1 MKMALFGRLLTV
13 GLAAT
18 MLLCGP
24 VKAASELENRDAA
37 FSLLIEAFGEVQG
50 QFIENDYRR
59 RLQAAGGI
67 ADAVARRHA
76 FELAMH
82 ERDLRMGKLKRQLT
96 EMAVVYHY
104 SRQINES
111 AGTSVPEKIDP
122 AAAARSLKGF
132 VLIGGEA
139 VQGSAHLDR

>member
-1 MKMALFGRLLTV
+1 M
-13 GLAAT
+13 
-18 MLLCGP
+18 
-24 VKAASELENRDAA
+24 
-37 FSLLIEAFGEVQG
+37 
-50 QFIENDYRR
+50 
-59 RLQAAGGI
+59 

-96 EMAVVYHY
+96 EMAVAYHY

-111 AGTSVPEKIDP
+111 AGTSVPEEIDP
-122 AAAARSLKGF
+122 AAAARSLKGA